1 MKESN
6 VMKLGMEVKTKVELL
21 DDLYPTE
28 RILAIRFFKNVA
40 TKFSEDFV
48 NRVLEGFSVL
58 SRNEETVDYLYMKD
72 GDLFEE
78 YNGKS
83 YMIDGDRLLAHKP
96 MQPELNIV
104 KDLIDEAI
112 YDYYYL

>member
-1 MKESN
+1 MKEIN
-6 VMKLGMEVKTKVELL
+6 NIKLSMEVKTKVELL

-28 RILAIRFFKNVA
+28 RILAIRFFKNLA
-40 TKFSEDFV
+40 TKYSEDFV

-58 SRNEETVDYLYMKD
+58 SGNNETVDYLYMED

-96 MQPELNIV
+96 LQPELDRI
-104 KDLIDEAI
+104 KDIIDEAI
-112 YDYYYL
+112 YDYYL

>member
-28 RILAIRFFKNVA
+28 RILAIRFFKNLA
-40 TKFSEDFV
+40 TKFSEDLV

-72 GDLFEE
+72 GVLFEE

-83 YMIDGDRLLAHKP
+83 YMIDGDRVLAHKP
-96 MQPELNIV
+96 LQPELNIV
-104 KDLIDEAI
+104 KDLIDEVI
-112 YDYYYL
+112 YDYYL